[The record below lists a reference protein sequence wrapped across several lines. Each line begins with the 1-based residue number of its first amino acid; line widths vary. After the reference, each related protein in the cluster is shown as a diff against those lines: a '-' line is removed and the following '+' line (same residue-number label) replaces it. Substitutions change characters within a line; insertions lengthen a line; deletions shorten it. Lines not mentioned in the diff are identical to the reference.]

1 MYHPKRFE
9 NLLCERLK
17 EIIRNSFYRTTQ
29 SSDPNPQTLNT
40 MGIKY
45 GLFTVLLLQYL
56 QNKYD
61 SPLSFHVNSSWSETL
76 STWASL
82 HTHDIYFDTQIIYI
96 CKSTHIFLTNRFSD
110 MTIIYTIFF
119 SRFYIYLQLT
129 SDVEHTLLQF
139 QHKNSKPYLRAMS
152 NVIQIFAM
160 RVRIWMKVFLFKW
173 QSTSSLQYFA
183 LI

>member
-17 EIIRNSFYRTTQ
+17 EIIRNSFYRATQ

-61 SPLSFHVNSSWSETL
+61 SPLSFHVYSFWSKLFPLGPPCIFMTFILIHKLFTYASQHTFSW
-76 STWASL
+76 
-82 HTHDIYFDTQIIYI
+82 QIDFPIWRLFIQFFFLVFIFI
-96 CKSTHIFLTNRFSD
+96 CN
-110 MTIIYTIFF
+110 
-119 SRFYIYLQLT
+119 
-129 SDVEHTLLQF
+129 
-139 QHKNSKPYLRAMS
+139 
-152 NVIQIFAM
+152 
-160 RVRIWMKVFLFKW
+160 
-173 QSTSSLQYFA
+173 
-183 LI
+183 